1 MYQSLIWPTVLRDEA
16 RRLGTPFDAEDLQRL
31 ADSLVDGV
39 WRDFELGGD
48 LLGRPMLVDE
58 AKAVELTGA
67 QPFDPVPDICFGRK
81 AVRPPI
87 AVRQAVPIL
96 PSDFRPA

>member
-16 RRLGTPFDAEDLQRL
+16 RRLGTPVDAKDLQSL
-31 ADSLVDGV
+31 ADS
-39 WRDFELGGD
+39 
-48 LLGRPMLVDE
+48 LVDE

-67 QPFDPVPDICFGRK
+67 QPFDPVPDICFGYK

-96 PSDFRPA
+96 PSDSRPAQHYTELPRA